1 MYHNLWQADAKK
13 QNNSHTLADRSSE
26 RVLDINKIDEIYKGI
41 RMENGT
47 MTNKLNAT

>member
-1 MYHNLWQADAKK
+1 MLKSKIIPTRWQID
-13 QNNSHTLADRSSE
+13 SSK
-26 RVLDINKIDEIYKGI
+26 RVLDINKIDKIYKGI